1 MTTANAQQPR
11 KAKPQTV
18 LEVVRTTRLN
28 DWMQRVTL
36 GGPGFV
42 DFVPND
48 STDAFVKLVFV
59 KPELGLTPPY
69 DMAVLREEL
78 APDDRPITRT
88 YTIRSIDAEAGTLD
102 IDFVIHGE
110 DGYAGPWAATAQPGD
125 QLVLLGPGGGY
136 APDPAADF
144 HLLVGDSSAL
154 PAIAAA
160 LESMPADARGLAIVA
175 LDHEE
180 ERQEVAHPAD
190 VELLWHVEEGIA
202 ADTERLAGLVTARDW
217 PEGDVQVFAHGERE
231 TIKALRRVFRE
242 REVPRERLSISGY
255 WALGRTEDRFQA
267 EKREPIG
274 KID

>member
-1 MTTANAQQPR
+1 MTTANTQQPR

-28 DWMQRVTL
+28 DWMQRVTV
-36 GGPGFV
+36 GGPGFA

-48 STDAFVKLVFV
+48 STDAYVKLVFV

-78 APDDRPITRT
+78 DPDDRPITRT

-110 DGYAGPWAATAQPGD
+110 EGYAGPWAAKAQPGD

-136 APDPAADF
+136 APDAAADF

-160 LESMPADARGLAIVA
+160 LESLPADARGLAIVA
-175 LDHEE
+175 LDHEA
-180 ERQEVAHPAD
+180 ERQEVAHPAG
-190 VELLWHVEEGIA
+190 VELVWHVEAGTA
-202 ADTERLAGLVTARDW
+202 ADTERLAGLVTAREW